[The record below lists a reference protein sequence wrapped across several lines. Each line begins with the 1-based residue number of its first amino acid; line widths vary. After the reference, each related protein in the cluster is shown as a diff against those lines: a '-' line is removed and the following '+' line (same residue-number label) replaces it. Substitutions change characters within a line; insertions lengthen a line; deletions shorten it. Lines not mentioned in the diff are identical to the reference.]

1 MASRASFVQR
11 HAAKHLLALAVMAL
25 LVPIAAQGASFSSSI
40 QTPSSTCLPGLLCIF
55 NTGGLATGGTQGLT
69 MNGLLGSK
77 ASTVFQIGTVG
88 GGNSNLGTLSLTTGA
103 LLTGSLK
110 TGGTFA
116 AGTLT
121 INVTNYNGFSGT
133 LFAGTFGNS
142 TIPITWQYDGKVGQ
156 FYQYELIGPISGTW
170 EGGTTVSGQTAKLYF
185 HSKTQYNG
193 GQISL
198 ASGTTAIATPEP
210 GALGL
215 TGMGLVGMGIMV
227 RRKFQREQCA

>member
-1 MASRASFVQR
+1 MACRASFVQR

-77 ASTVFQIGTVG
+77 TSTVFQIGTVG

-110 TGGTFA
+110 TGGTLS
-116 AGTLT
+116 AGRPLSY
-121 INVTNYNGFSGT
+121 IFIARPN
-133 LFAGTFGNS
+133 
-142 TIPITWQYDGKVGQ
+142 
-156 FYQYELIGPISGTW
+156 
-170 EGGTTVSGQTAKLYF
+170 
-185 HSKTQYNG
+185 
-193 GQISL
+193 
-198 ASGTTAIATPEP
+198 TTAGKFLLPAVLPP
-210 GALGL
+210 SPLLNRALW
-215 TGMGLVGMGIMV
+215 
-227 RRKFQREQCA
+227 A

>member
-1 MASRASFVQR
+1 MASRACFVQG
-11 HAAKHLLALAVMAL
+11 HAAKHFLALAVMAL
-25 LVPIAAQGASFSSSI
+25 LVPIAAQGASSST

-55 NTGGLATGGTQGLT
+55 NTGGTAKGGTTGLT
-69 MNGLLGSK
+69 MDGSPLTK
-77 ASTVFQIGTVG
+77 MSTVFQIGTVG
-88 GGNSNLGTLSLTTGA
+88 GGNSNLGTLALTTGA
-103 LLTGSLK
+103 LLSGSLK

-121 INVTNYNGFSGT
+121 INVTNYNGFTGA
-133 LFAGTFGNS
+133 LYS
-142 TIPITWQYDGKVGQ
+142 TIPITWHYDGKVGQ

-170 EGGTTVSGQTAKLYF
+170 EGGTTVSGQTAQLYF

-193 GQISL
+193 GIISL

-215 TGMGLVGMGIMV
+215 TGIGLVGMGMMV
-227 RRKFQREQCA
+227 RKKLQREQFV

>member
-1 MASRASFVQR
+1 MACRASFVQR

-55 NTGGLATGGTQGLT
+55 NTGGVATGGTQGLT

-77 ASTVFQIGTVG
+77 TSTVFQIGTVG

-170 EGGTTVSGQTAKLYF
+170 EGGTTVSGQTAQLYF

>member
-1 MASRASFVQR
+1 MASRACFVQG
-11 HAAKHLLALAVMAL
+11 HAAKHFLALAVMAL
-25 LVPIAAQGASFSSSI
+25 LVPIAAQGASSST

-55 NTGGLATGGTQGLT
+55 NTGGMAKGGTTGLT
-69 MNGLLGSK
+69 MDGSPLTK
-77 ASTVFQIGTVG
+77 MSTVFQIGTVG
-88 GGNSNLGTLSLTTGA
+88 GGNSNLGTLALTTGA
-103 LLTGSLK
+103 LLSGSLK

-121 INVTNYNGFSGT
+121 INVTNYNGFTGA

-170 EGGTTVSGQTAKLYF
+170 EGGATVSGQTAQLYF

-193 GQISL
+193 GQIFL

-215 TGMGLVGMGIMV
+215 TGIGLVGMGMMV
-227 RRKFQREQCA
+227 RKKLQREQFV

>member
-1 MASRASFVQR
+1 MASRACFVQG
-11 HAAKHLLALAVMAL
+11 HAAKYFLALAVMAL
-25 LVPIAAQGASFSSSI
+25 LVPIAAQGASSSI

-55 NTGGLATGGTQGLT
+55 NTGGMAKGGTQGLT
-69 MNGLLGSK
+69 MDGSPGTK
-77 ASTVFQIGTVG
+77 MSTVFQIGTVG
-88 GGNSNLGTLSLTTGA
+88 GGTSNLGTLSLTTGA
-103 LLTGSLK
+103 LLSGSLK

-121 INVTNYNGFSGT
+121 INVTNYNGFTGA
-133 LFAGTFGNS
+133 LFSGTFGNS

-156 FYQYELIGPISGTW
+156 FYQYELVGPISGTW
-170 EGGTTVSGQTAKLYF
+170 EGGGTVSGQTAQLYF

-193 GQISL
+193 GPISL

-215 TGMGLVGMGIMV
+215 TGMGLVGMGMV
-227 RRKFQREQCA
+227 VRKKLLRDQYT

>member
-1 MASRASFVQR
+1 
-11 HAAKHLLALAVMAL
+11 MAL
-25 LVPIAAQGASFSSSI
+25 LAPIAAHGASSSI
-40 QTPSSTCLPGLLCIF
+40 QTPSSTCLPGLLCIY
-55 NTGGLATGGTQGLT
+55 NTGGMATGGVHGLT
-69 MNGLLGSK
+69 MDGSPGSK
-77 ASTVFQIGTVG
+77 MSTVFQIGTVG

-103 LLTGSLK
+103 LLSGSLK

-121 INVTNYNGFSGT
+121 INVTNYNGFSGA

-156 FYQYELIGPISGTW
+156 FYQYELIGPISGIW
-170 EGGTTVSGQTAKLYF
+170 EGGTTVSGQTAQLYF

-193 GQISL
+193 GPISL

-210 GALGL
+210 GTLGL
-215 TGMGLVGMGIMV
+215 TGMGLVGLGMTI
-227 RRKFQREQCA
+227 RRKLQRFQYL

>member
-1 MASRASFVQR
+1 MASRACFVQR

-55 NTGGLATGGTQGLT
+55 NTGGVATGGTQGLT

-170 EGGTTVSGQTAKLYF
+170 EGGTTVSGQTAQLYF

>member
-1 MASRASFVQR
+1 MASRACFVQG
-11 HAAKHLLALAVMAL
+11 HAAKYFLALAVMAL
-25 LVPIAAQGASFSSSI
+25 LVPIAAQGASSST
-40 QTPSSTCLPGLLCIF
+40 QTPSSTCLPGLLCIY
-55 NTGGLATGGTQGLT
+55 NTGGLAKGGTQGLT
-69 MNGLLGSK
+69 MDGSLGSTP
-77 ASTVFQIGTVG
+77 STVFQIGTVG

-103 LLTGSLK
+103 LLSGSLK

-121 INVTNYNGFSGT
+121 INVTNYNGFSGA

-170 EGGTTVSGQTAKLYF
+170 EGGATVSGQTAQLFF

-193 GQISL
+193 GPISL
-198 ASGTTAIATPEP
+198 AGGTTAIATPEP

-215 TGMGLVGMGIMV
+215 TGMGLVGMGMMV
-227 RRKFQREQCA
+227 RRKVQRGQYV